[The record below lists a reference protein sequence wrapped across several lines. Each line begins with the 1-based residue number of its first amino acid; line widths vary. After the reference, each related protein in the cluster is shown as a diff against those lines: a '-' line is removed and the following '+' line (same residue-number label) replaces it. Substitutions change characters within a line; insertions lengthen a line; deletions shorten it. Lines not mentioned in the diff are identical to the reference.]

1 MIKSMK
7 STMEK
12 KVTAE
17 DKKKYEEALRS
28 ILNTAPE
35 CKKKEVQDMLKL
47 VEKLQVTKKSTQE
60 EDDL

>member
-1 MIKSMK
+1 
-7 STMEK
+7 MEK